1 MSTRIRNDVLRL
13 KKENEISTFEGR
25 YNLNVPGPGLDVKF
39 NTDPQLRLQKFGGN
53 LMTDRVGLEDNLMC
67 RVKHISRDY
76 LENDDYRN
84 RKVESKKISCGV
96 SSDDNHILESR
107 SELPA
112 WTFRGMDQRYD
123 RFDELW
129 INPQNNIERDF
140 NHNIQTRLMEKRPIT
155 DKSSD
160 LLTYW

>member
-39 NTDPQLRLQKFGGN
+39 NTDPQVRLQKSGGN
-53 LMTDRVGLEDNLMC
+53 LMTDRVGLENNLMC

-76 LENDDYRN
+76 LERDDYRKN
-84 RKVESKKISCGV
+84 KIESKKINYGV
-96 SSDDNHILESR
+96 TDENHVLESR
-107 SELPA
+107 SDLPA
-112 WTFRGMDQRYD
+112 WTFRGMDQRYE

-140 NHNIQTRLMEKRPIT
+140 NHNIQTRLMEKRAIT

-160 LLTYW
+160 LLSYW

>member
-13 KKENEISTFEGR
+13 KKENEISTFMGR
-25 YNLNVPGPGLDVKF
+25 YHLNVPGPGLDVKF
-39 NTDPQLRLQKFGGN
+39 NTDPQVRLQKFGGN

-84 RKVESKKISCGV
+84 IKVKSKKISCDV
-96 SSDDNHILESR
+96 TDENHILESR
-107 SELPA
+107 SDLPA
-112 WTFRGMDQRYD
+112 WTFRGIDQRYE

-129 INPQNNIERDF
+129 INPQNNVERDF
-140 NHNIQTRLMEKRPIT
+140 NHNIQTRLMEKRSIT

-160 LLTYW
+160 LLSYW